1 VSHPIR
7 FAGAMRPS
15 RAIRFRRPDPRP
27 RDRRLRSQV
36 LDSALAVFLG
46 LALAGVLFFGLS
58 GGFRP

>member
-1 VSHPIR
+1 
-7 FAGAMRPS
+7 MRPS

-36 LDSALAVFLG
+36 FDSALAVLLG
-46 LALAGVLFFGLS
+46 LALAWVLFLGLS